1 VIRILASI
9 ALRLGCCALISWG
22 VWRLQGPAAMVVTL
36 PLFGI
41 ALAKPLIDLASALR
55 HAMRQSHW
63 RDVEGRHYAF
73 RGRGVRVLED
83 ADGRRWIRLGDVRAI
98 VGFTASDGALALAYP
113 EGVRRIGR
121 PVEPY
126 IGEEALLEHLGK
138 ERGPNA
144 IRLRAW
150 VEREIV
156 FPARRERERLGIR
169 PTGAAASLD
178 IDPAAQRRMRSTSD
192 DVE

>member
-1 VIRILASI
+1 MIRTVASI
-9 ALRLGCCALISWG
+9 ALRVAGCA
-22 VWRLQGPAAMVVTL
+22 VVTWIAWRVFGAAGL
-36 PLFGI
+36 VFAAPLLG
-41 ALAKPLIDLASALR
+41 LAFARPLVELAAAGSRAIHR
-55 HAMRQSHW
+55 AHW

-83 ADGRRWIRLGDVRAI
+83 AGGRRWIRLGDIRAI

-126 IGEEALLEHLGK
+126 IGEAALLAHLGK
-138 ERGPNA
+138 ERGPDA
-144 IRLRAW
+144 IKLRAW

-169 PTGAAASLD
+169 AMSTGGESGH
-178 IDPAAQRRMRSTSD
+178 
-192 DVE
+192 